1 MKVKQQHFWKRKEE
15 NKSLEQAWE
24 EKVFFKKKEKKP
36 QTNLKW
42 KGEQHMQ
49 GVKKFVEQSNKN
61 VRLSFLCK
69 FFFDHFSRFP
79 NFFVQMIIFFFVDY
93 YNSTVCNVN
102 NLKFDK
108 FPFISNYYKPF
119 FLFVKNKNTKPQ
131 KNTDGLSF
139 IVNSIKSKY

>member
-1 MKVKQQHFWKRKEE
+1 
-15 NKSLEQAWE
+15 
-24 EKVFFKKKEKKP
+24 
-36 QTNLKW
+36 
-42 KGEQHMQ
+42 MQ
-49 GVKKFVEQSNKN
+49 GVKKFVEKSNKN

-93 YNSTVCNVN
+93 YNTTVCNVN

-119 FLFVKNKNTKPQ
+119 FLFVKNKNTQNHKKTRMAFFYCEFYQ
-131 KNTDGLSF
+131 FLILKLNFCIKNKILLLL
-139 IVNSIKSKY
+139 